1 MPSAAATLLSA
12 GFTAL
17 LATNGETLTLTR
29 ANGDTASLQG
39 LVKWADAD
47 GELIPNFE
55 EEGGSVIKVFADATS
70 PLAKVGEHFTD
81 ENGIIHRIQ
90 KQPTQY
96 MSFLTYVC
104 STSR

>member
-29 ANGDTASLQG
+29 ADGSTVSLTA
-39 LVKWADAD
+39 LVQWADAE
-47 GELIPNFE
+47 GELVPNFE
-55 EEGGSVIKVFADATS
+55 EEGGSVIKLFSNAVS
-70 PLAKVGEHFTD
+70 PPAKVGEHFTD
-81 ENGIIHRIQ
+81 ENGVLHRIQ

-96 MSFLTYVC
+96 MAFLTYVC